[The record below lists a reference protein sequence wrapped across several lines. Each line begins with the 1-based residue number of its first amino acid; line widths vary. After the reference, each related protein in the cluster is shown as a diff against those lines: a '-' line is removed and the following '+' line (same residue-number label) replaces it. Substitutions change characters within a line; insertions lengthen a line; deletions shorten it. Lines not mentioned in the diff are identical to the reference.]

1 MAQLSWGLTSTGNID
16 HLKLE
21 TSTREAYT
29 LYHKSSKS
37 DLLIKYAVLV
47 SEMFET
53 IDKLE

>member
-1 MAQLSWGLTSTGNID
+1 M
-16 HLKLE
+16 KLE